1 MSIINLTQ
9 HPATPEQVAAGVF
22 DMPPSLRG
30 DLSALLTFDAPP
42 SAEEIHARAHDI
54 AIMAAMLASGADRA
68 EEVDGTVADNDT
80 GAFALQAMI
89 GGAPYL
95 MAPLE
100 TALRENGIEPVYAFS
115 IRESVEQSQPD
126 GTVRKVNIF
135 RHAGFVPAVA

>member
-22 DMPPSLRG
+22 DLPPNLRG
-30 DLSALLTFDAPP
+30 DLSALLTFDAIPGV
-42 SAEEIHARAHDI
+42 EEIKVRAHDI
-54 AIMAAMLASGADRA
+54 GLMAAMLASGADRT
-68 EEVDGTVADNDT
+68 EEVDGEVADTDR

-100 TALRENGIEPVYAFS
+100 SALRENGIEPVYAFS
-115 IRESVEQSQPD
+115 VRESVEQTQPD